1 MKKLMIAAAAVIA
14 AVAVNASTVNWTA
27 ANVSVS
33 GSENARSGY
42 TFFLIDNA
50 VFALSSITSAT
61 TDEALLTALKGA
73 TAAAAN
79 KGVVTA
85 AWTGSDTDGWK
96 AKIPTLADKDKPTD
110 SYANPDH
117 PSYYTLVLDAA
128 NVDAADKYLVTNLKT
143 ATVST
148 TGTLGMAFGSLSS
161 YAWNTVPTPEPT
173 SGLLLLLGV
182 AGLALRRRRA

>member
-33 GSENARSGY
+33 GSDKARSGY

-50 VFALSSITSAT
+50 AFALSSITSAT
-61 TDEALLTALKGA
+61 TDEALLAALKGA
-73 TAAAAN
+73 TAAAADN
-79 KGVVTA
+79 GVVTA
-85 AWTGSDTDGWK
+85 AWSGSDAEGWK
-96 AKIPTLADKDKPTD
+96 AKIPTLTTKPTD
-110 SYANPDH
+110 SYVNPAT

-148 TGTLGMAFGSLSS
+148 SGSLGMAFGSLSS
-161 YAWNTVPTPEPT
+161 YSWNAVPTPEPT